1 MAAVSNLCAYPRSD
15 EPSGPNSNDSNSATL
30 RSGLEL
36 TAETE
41 YTILSANW
49 IPCQFISLLSDK
61 KSTPELEIAHVLFID
76 IVGYSRLPMD
86 HQREQVE
93 ALQQVTS
100 STAEFTRA
108 KSQDQLISLPTG
120 DGMALVFFANAEA
133 PVRCAIEL
141 TQKLHRNPE
150 LKLRMGLHTGP
161 VYRIADINANRNVS
175 GGGINIAQRVM
186 DCGDAGHILVSAALA
201 SMLKEVSAW
210 SVALHDLGEVQVKH
224 GVRVHVFNLLQDGV
238 GNTATPAAV
247 VRQRLVDA
255 DRPKFGGDKAR
266 RQYRI
271 GFGLGAATVA
281 ALLVATG
288 FGIVRYSRRNNA
300 IPFSES
306 AKLRSGHSPSRPS
319 VALLGFKN
327 LSGKPDAAW
336 ISPALSQMLGSQLS
350 AGEQLLI
357 IPSEQVTHGKID
369 LALPDEQALGPETL
383 SRVRDN
389 LGSDYVILGSFLEL
403 DGQVR
408 VDLSVQD
415 TAKGETICTISDAG
429 PDNKLPDVAA
439 RVGERLRQKLGVAEA
454 SPLDAASAKAAQS
467 PSLLATKLYS
477 EGLEKLHS
485 FDTAEA
491 QDLLERAVS
500 EDPNYALAHAALSE
514 AYRSLGYGSK
524 SKDEAKKAMDLSANL
539 SRENRLAIEAQYRN
553 SMGDNKRQAEL
564 YKSLFTFYP
573 DSLDYG
579 LSLAKSQYYNG
590 QWQEA
595 NTTLDALQKLK
606 PPDGDNPRI
615 DHVRSAVALMSG
627 DSTKALA
634 LAERV
639 ELRASQSGARRLA
652 AESLGIQC
660 YLLSSLGDLAKA
672 FAACDKA
679 RKLYSEI
686 ADVGGEAK
694 TWGQLAMLA
703 GRRGDAVA
711 GRNANEQQ
719 IALLR
724 KGGGQGLGYA
734 MTVAG
739 ELSANSGDYSRA
751 RKEYG
756 EALALYQKV
765 GEQQGISSS
774 YGNLGWVYSMEGNL
788 TEAAKND
795 ESAIA
800 IKRQTKSK
808 IELDL
813 WLVNLAY
820 VLVSQ
825 GDLPGAQ
832 KNLDEGFEVNAQTQ
846 NKTYSVLL
854 HACRARLLFVQGN
867 FEESRREAELAFKL
881 SQELNQETAT
891 EEKRL
896 ILARL
901 DIEENNP
908 QAATETLRK
917 SLAYFASKKEQ
928 SNQVEARA
936 LLMQALLAMPFADSK
951 HELAA
956 LAKAVPET
964 QNADAMLT
972 ANLQLARTRAA
983 FGDKKGAR
991 ELLTEVISQ
1000 SQRMGYKL
1008 ILLEAKL
1015 TLAEIDLQPG
1025 RSPATLAEIEQ
1036 IAQQADALGLKLI
1049 ADKARASLKKA
1060 AS

>member
-1 MAAVSNLCAYPRSD
+1 LRD
-15 EPSGPNSNDSNSATL
+15 KESNS
-30 RSGLEL
+30 
-36 TAETE
+36 
-41 YTILSANW
+41 
-49 IPCQFISLLSDK
+49 
-61 KSTPELEIAHVLFID
+61 ELEIAHVLFID
-76 IVGYSRLPMD
+76 IVGYSKLPMD

-100 STAEFTRA
+100 STSEFTRA
-108 KSQDQLISLPTG
+108 KNQEQLISLPTG
-120 DGMALVFFANAEA
+120 DGMALVFFGNAEA
-133 PVRCAIEL
+133 PVMCSIEL
-141 TQKLHRNPE
+141 TRKLSGNPE

-201 SMLKEVSAW
+201 SVLKQVSVW
-210 SVALHDLGEVQVKH
+210 SSALHDLGEVQVKH

-238 GNTATPAAV
+238 GNADAPAAV
-247 VRQRLVDA
+247 SRQRQVDGGRA
-255 DRPKFGGDKAR
+255 KFAGDKAR

-300 IPFSES
+300 TPFSES
-306 AKLRSGHSPSRPS
+306 AKLRPARSPGRPA

-336 ISPALSQMLGSQLS
+336 ISPALSQMLGGQLS
-350 AGEQLLI
+350 AGEHLLI
-357 IPSEQVTHGKID
+357 IPSEQVTQGKID
-369 LALPDEQALGPETL
+369 LALPDESALGPETL

-389 LGSDYVILGSFLEL
+389 LGSDYVVLGSFLDT

-415 TAKGETICTISDAG
+415 TAKGETIYTLSDSG
-429 PDNKLPDVAA
+429 PDNKLPDVAT
-439 RVGERLRQKLGVAEA
+439 RVGERMRQKLGVAEV

-467 PSLLATKLYS
+467 SSLVATKLYS
-477 EGLEKLHS
+477 QGIEKLHS
-485 FDTAEA
+485 FDTAGA
-491 QDLLERAVS
+491 RDLLERAVS

-514 AYRSLGYGSK
+514 AWSSLGYHSK
-524 SKDEAKKAMDLSANL
+524 SVDEAKKAMDLSANL
-539 SRENRLAIEAQYRN
+539 SRENRLAIEAQYQN
-553 SMGDNKRQAEL
+553 SIGDRVREAEL

-590 QWQEA
+590 KWQEA
-595 NTTLDALQKLK
+595 NTTLDALQQLK

-634 LAERV
+634 LAQRV
-639 ELRASQSGARRLA
+639 ELRASQSSARRLA
-652 AESLGIQC
+652 AESLNIQC
-660 YLLSSLGDLAKA
+660 GLLSSLGDLAKA
-672 FAACDKA
+672 LAACDKA
-679 RKLYSEI
+679 RKIYSEI

-694 TWGQLAMLA
+694 VWGLLARLE
-703 GRRGDAVA
+703 GRCGDAVA
-711 GRNANEQQ
+711 GRNANERQ

-724 KGGGQGLGYA
+724 KMEADAGLGWA

-739 ELSANSGDYSRA
+739 ELSSNAGDYSRA

-765 GEQQGISSS
+765 GEQQGIGSS
-774 YGNLGWVYSMEGNL
+774 YGNLGWVYSLEGNL
-788 TEAAKND
+788 TEAVKNE

-800 IKRQTKSK
+800 IKHQTKSK
-808 IELDL
+808 IDLDL
-813 WLVNLAY
+813 WLGNLAY
-820 VLVSQ
+820 VLVSK
-825 GDLPGAQ
+825 GDVPGAQ
-832 KNLDEGFEVNAQTQ
+832 KYLDEGFEVNAQTQ
-846 NKTYSVLL
+846 NKTYSMYL
-854 HACRARLLFVQGN
+854 HACRARLLFVQGA
-867 FEESRREAELAFKL
+867 FEESRREAELALKV

-901 DIEENNP
+901 DIEENHP
-908 QAATETLRK
+908 QAAAETLRK
-917 SLAYFASKKEQ
+917 SLAYFVSKKEQ
-928 SNQVEARA
+928 SSQVEAWA
-936 LLMQALLAMPFADSK
+936 ILIQALLAMPFADAK

-964 QNADAMLT
+964 QNADAMLI
-972 ANLQLARTRAA
+972 ANLQLARARAA

-1000 SQRMGYKL
+1000 SQRMGNKL
-1008 ILLEAKL
+1008 LLLEAKL
-1015 TLAEIDLQPG
+1015 ALAEIELQPG

-1049 ADKARASLKKA
+1049 VSKARASLKKA
-1060 AS
+1060 AI

>member
-1 MAAVSNLCAYPRSD
+1 
-15 EPSGPNSNDSNSATL
+15 
-30 RSGLEL
+30 L
-36 TAETE
+36 TGETE
-41 YTILSANW
+41 YSILSSIW
-49 IPCQFISLLSDK
+49 IPHQFTELLRDK

-76 IVGYSRLPMD
+76 IVGYSKLPMD

-100 STAEFTRA
+100 STSEFTRA
-108 KSQDQLISLPTG
+108 KSQEQLISLPTG
-120 DGMALVFFANAEA
+120 DGMALVFFGNAEA

-141 TQKLHRNPE
+141 TQKLASNPE

-201 SMLKEVSAW
+201 SVLKQVSVW

-224 GVRVHVFNLLQDGV
+224 GVRVHIFNLLQDGV
-238 GNTATPAAV
+238 GNADTPAAV
-247 VRQRLVDA
+247 SRQRQVDGGRA
-255 DRPKFGGDKAR
+255 NFRGDKAR

-288 FGIVRYSRRNNA
+288 FGIVRYSRRNA
-300 IPFSES
+300 TPLLES
-306 AKLRSGHSPSRPS
+306 AKLRSGRFASRPA

-389 LGSDYVILGSFLEL
+389 LGSDYVVLGSFLDL
-403 DGQVR
+403 DGEVR
-408 VDLSVQD
+408 VDLNVQD
-415 TAKGETICTISDAG
+415 TAKGETICSISDAG
-429 PDNKLPDVAA
+429 RDNKLPDVAA

-467 PSLLATKLYS
+467 ASVAATRLYS
-477 EGLEKLHS
+477 EGIEKLHS
-485 FDTAEA
+485 FDTAGA
-491 QDLLERAVS
+491 RDLLERAVR

-514 AYRSLGYGSK
+514 AWRSLGYHSK
-524 SKDEAKKAMDLSANL
+524 SMDEAKKAMDLSTNL

-553 SMGDNKRQAEL
+553 SIGDTVHEAEI

-573 DSLDYG
+573 QSLDYG
-579 LSLAKSQYYNG
+579 LSVAKSQYYNG

-595 NTTLDALQKLK
+595 NTTLDALQQLK
-606 PPDGDNPRI
+606 SPDGDNPRI
-615 DHVRSAVALMSG
+615 DHVRSAVALASG
-627 DSTKALA
+627 DSQKALA

-639 ELRASQSGARRLA
+639 ELRASQTGARRLA
-652 AESLGIQC
+652 AESLNIQC
-660 YLLSSLGDLAKA
+660 YLLANLGDPAKA
-672 FAACDKA
+672 IAACDKA
-679 RKLYSEI
+679 RIIYSEI
-686 ADVGGEAK
+686 RDVGGEAK
-694 TWGQLAMLA
+694 VWGQLATLA

-711 GRNANEQQ
+711 GRNANERQ

-724 KGGGQGLGYA
+724 KMGADAGLSYA

-739 ELSANSGDYSRA
+739 ELSANAGDYSRA
-751 RKEYG
+751 RKQYG

-765 GEQQGISSS
+765 GEQQGVSSS
-774 YGNLGWVYSMEGNL
+774 YGNLGWVYSLEGNL
-788 TEAAKND
+788 TEAVKNE

-808 IELDL
+808 TELDL
-813 WLVNLAY
+813 WLANLAD
-820 VLVSQ
+820 VLVSK
-825 GDLPGAQ
+825 GDVPGAQ
-832 KNLDEGFEVNAQTQ
+832 KYLDEGFEVNAQTQ
-846 NKTYSVLL
+846 NKSYSMFL
-854 HACRARLLFVQGN
+854 HACRARLLFVQGT
-867 FEESRREAELAFKL
+867 FEESRREAELALKV

-891 EEKRL
+891 EQRRL
-896 ILARL
+896 MLARL
-901 DIEENNP
+901 DVEENHP
-908 QAATETLRK
+908 QAAAETLRK
-917 SLAYFASKKEQ
+917 SLAYFATKKEQ
-928 SNQVEARA
+928 ASQVEARA
-936 LLMQALLAMPFADSK
+936 ILIQALLTMPFADAK

-964 QNADAMLT
+964 QDEAAMLT
-972 ANLQLARTRAA
+972 GHLQLARARAA
-983 FGDKKGAR
+983 LGDKKGAR

-1000 SQRMGYKL
+1000 SQRIGYEL

-1015 TLAEIDLQPG
+1015 TLAEIEMQPG

-1049 ADKARASLKKA
+1049 VSKARASLKKA
-1060 AS
+1060 AI

>member
-1 MAAVSNLCAYPRSD
+1 
-15 EPSGPNSNDSNSATL
+15 
-30 RSGLEL
+30 
-36 TAETE
+36 
-41 YTILSANW
+41 
-49 IPCQFISLLSDK
+49 LSDK
-61 KSTPELEIAHVLFID
+61 KSTSELEIAHVLFID
-76 IVGYSRLPMD
+76 IVGYSKLPMD

-100 STAEFTRA
+100 STSEFTRA
-108 KSQDQLISLPTG
+108 KSQEQLISLPTG
-120 DGMALVFFANAEA
+120 DGMALVFFGNAEA
-133 PVRCAIEL
+133 PVMCAIEL
-141 TQKLHRNPE
+141 TRKLSGNPE

-201 SMLKEVSAW
+201 SVLKEVSIW
-210 SVALHDLGEVQVKH
+210 SSALHDLGEVQVKH

-238 GNTATPAAV
+238 GNADTPAAV
-247 VRQRLVDA
+247 SRQRQVDGSLA
-255 DRPKFGGDKAR
+255 NLGGGKSR

-281 ALLVATG
+281 ALLMATG
-288 FGIVRYSRRNNA
+288 FGIVKYNRRNNA
-300 IPFSES
+300 GPFSES
-306 AKLRSGHSPSRPS
+306 PKLRSARSPSRPA

-336 ISPALSQMLGSQLS
+336 ISPALTQMLGSQLS

-389 LGSDYVILGSFLEL
+389 LGSDYVVLGSFLDQ

-415 TAKGETICTISDAG
+415 TAKGETIYTLSDAG

-439 RVGERLRQKLGVAEA
+439 RVGDRLRQKLGVAEA
-454 SPLDAASAKAAQS
+454 SPLDAASAKASQS
-467 PSLLATKLYS
+467 SSLLATKLYS
-477 EGLEKLHS
+477 EGMERLQS
-485 FDTAEA
+485 FDTAGA
-491 QDLLERAVS
+491 RDLLERAVR

-514 AYRSLGYGSK
+514 AWRSLGYNSE
-524 SKDEAKKAMDLSANL
+524 SKDEAKKAMDLSGNL
-539 SRENRLAIEAQYRN
+539 SRENRLAIEARYRN
-553 SMGDNKRQAEL
+553 SIGDKVREAEI

-595 NTTLDALQKLK
+595 NTTLDALQRLK

-615 DHVRSAVALMSG
+615 DHVRSAVAFMSG

-634 LAERV
+634 LAQRV
-639 ELRASQSGARRLA
+639 ELRATQKGARRLA
-652 AESLGIQC
+652 AESLSIQC
-660 YLLSSLGDLAKA
+660 NLLSNLGDPAKA
-672 FAACDKA
+672 VAACDKA
-679 RKLYSEI
+679 RKIYSEI
-686 ADVGGEAK
+686 GDVGGEAK
-694 TWGQLAMLA
+694 VWGLLAKLA
-703 GRRGDAVA
+703 GGRGDAIA
-711 GRNANEQQ
+711 GRNANERQ

-724 KGGGQGLGYA
+724 KMEADAGLDWA
-734 MTVAG
+734 LTVAG
-739 ELSANSGDYSRA
+739 ELSSNAGDYSRA

-756 EALALYQKV
+756 EALALYQKAD
-765 GEQQGISSS
+765 EQQGISSS
-774 YGNLGWVYSMEGNL
+774 YGNLGYVYSLEGNL
-788 TEAAKND
+788 TEAVKN
-795 ESAIA
+795 EELAIA

-825 GDLPGAQ
+825 GDVPGAQ
-832 KNLDEGFEVNAQTQ
+832 KRLDEGFEVNAQTQ
-846 NKTYSVLL
+846 DKTYGMFL

-881 SQELNQETAT
+881 SQELNQENAT
-891 EEKRL
+891 EQRPL

-901 DIEENNP
+901 DIEENHP
-908 QAATETLRK
+908 QAAAETLRK
-917 SLAYFASKKEQ
+917 SLAYFASKKDQ
-928 SNQVEARA
+928 SSQVEARA
-936 LLMQALLAMPFADSK
+936 LLMQALLAMPFADTK

-983 FGDKKGAR
+983 FGDKKAAR
-991 ELLTEVISQ
+991 ELLTEVISK
-1000 SQRMGYKL
+1000 SQRMGNKL

-1036 IAQQADALGLKLI
+1036 IAQQADALGLNLI
-1049 ADKARASLKKA
+1049 ASKARASLKKA
-1060 AS
+1060 TT

>member
-1 MAAVSNLCAYPRSD
+1 
-15 EPSGPNSNDSNSATL
+15 
-30 RSGLEL
+30 L
-36 TAETE
+36 TGETE
-41 YTILSANW
+41 YFILSPTW
-49 IPCQFISLLSDK
+49 VPCQFTDLLNDK
-61 KSTPELEIAHVLFID
+61 KSTSELEIAHVLFID
-76 IVGYSRLPMD
+76 IVGYSKLPMD
-86 HQREQVE
+86 YQREQVE
-93 ALQQVTS
+93 ALQQITS
-100 STAEFTRA
+100 STSEFTRA
-108 KSQDQLISLPTG
+108 KSQEQLISLPTG
-120 DGMALVFFANAEA
+120 DGMALVFFGNAEA
-133 PVRCAIEL
+133 PVMCSIEL
-141 TQKLHRNPE
+141 TRKLSGNPE

-201 SMLKEVSAW
+201 SVLKQVSVW
-210 SVALHDLGEVQVKH
+210 SSALHDLGEVQVKH

-238 GNTATPAAV
+238 GNADTPAAV
-247 VRQRLVDA
+247 SQQRQVDGSRA
-255 DRPKFGGDKAR
+255 NFGGEKTR

-281 ALLVATG
+281 ALLIATG
-288 FGIVRYSRRNNA
+288 FGIVRYNRRNNA
-300 IPFSES
+300 GPFSES
-306 AKLRSGHSPSRPS
+306 AKLRSGRFPSRPA

-357 IPSEQVTHGKID
+357 IPSEQVTQGKID
-369 LALPDEQALGPETL
+369 LALPDESAMGPETL

-389 LGSDYVILGSFLEL
+389 LGSDYVVLGSFLEM

-415 TAKGETICTISDAG
+415 TAKGETIYTLSDAG

-439 RVGERLRQKLGVAEA
+439 RVGDRLRQKLGVAEA
-454 SPLDAASAKAAQS
+454 SPLDAANAKASQS
-467 PSLLATKLYS
+467 SSLLATRFYS
-477 EGLEKLHS
+477 EGIEKLHS
-485 FDTAEA
+485 FDTAGA
-491 QDLLERAVS
+491 RDLLERAVS
-500 EDPNYALAHAALSE
+500 EDPNYALAHTALAE
-514 AYRSLGYGSK
+514 AWGSLGYHGK
-524 SKDEAKKAMDLSANL
+524 SANEAKKAMDLSANL
-539 SRENRLAIEAQYRN
+539 SRESRLAIEAQYRN
-553 SMGDNKRQAEL
+553 STGDKVREAEL

-595 NTTLDALQKLK
+595 NTTLDALQRLK

-634 LAERV
+634 LAQRV
-639 ELRASQSGARRLA
+639 ELRASQSGARRLV
-652 AESLGIQC
+652 AESLNIQC
-660 YLLSSLGDLAKA
+660 NLLSNLGDPAKA
-672 FAACDKA
+672 VAACDKA
-679 RKLYSEI
+679 RNIYSEI
-686 ADVGGEAK
+686 GDVGGEAK
-694 TWGQLAMLA
+694 VWGLLARLE
-703 GRRGDAVA
+703 GGRGDAIA
-711 GRNANEQQ
+711 GRNANERQ

-724 KGGGQGLGYA
+724 KMEADAGLGWA

-739 ELSANSGDYSRA
+739 ELSAHAGEYSRA
-751 RKEYG
+751 LKEYG

-774 YGNLGWVYSMEGNL
+774 YGNLGYVYSLEGNL

-813 WLVNLAY
+813 WLGNLAY
-820 VLVSQ
+820 VLVSK
-825 GDLPGAQ
+825 GDVPGAQ
-832 KNLDEGFEVNAQTQ
+832 KYLDEGFEVNAQTQ
-846 NKTYSVLL
+846 NKTYSMYL
-854 HACRARLLFVQGN
+854 HTCRARLLFVQGN
-867 FEESRREAELAFKL
+867 FEESRREAELALKL
-881 SQELNQETAT
+881 SQELNREAAAVQ
-891 EEKRL
+891 RPL

-901 DIEENNP
+901 DIEENHP
-908 QAATETLRK
+908 QAAAETLRK

-928 SNQVEARA
+928 ASQVEARA
-936 LLMQALLAMPFADSK
+936 ILMQALLAMPLADTK

-956 LAKAVPET
+956 LTKAVPET
-964 QNADAMLT
+964 QNADVMLT

-983 FGDKKGAR
+983 FGDKKGAH
-991 ELLTEVISQ
+991 ELLTDVISK
-1000 SQRMGYKL
+1000 SQWMGNKL
-1008 ILLEAKL
+1008 LLLEAKL
-1015 TLAEIDLQPG
+1015 TLAEIELQPG
-1025 RSPATLAEIEQ
+1025 RSPVALGEIEQ

-1049 ADKARASLKKA
+1049 AGKARASLKKA
-1060 AS
+1060 AI

>member
-1 MAAVSNLCAYPRSD
+1 
-15 EPSGPNSNDSNSATL
+15 
-30 RSGLEL
+30 L
-36 TAETE
+36 TGETE
-41 YTILSANW
+41 YSILSPIW
-49 IPCQFISLLSDK
+49 ISRQFTDLLRDK
-61 KSTPELEIAHVLFID
+61 ESTPELEIAHVLFID
-76 IVGYSRLPMD
+76 IVGYSKLPMD

-100 STAEFTRA
+100 STSEFTRA
-108 KSQDQLISLPTG
+108 KSQEQLISLPTG
-120 DGMALVFFANAEA
+120 DGMALVFFGNAEA

-141 TQKLHRNPE
+141 TQKLPSNPE

-186 DCGDAGHILVSAALA
+186 DCGDAGHVLVSAALA
-201 SMLKEVSAW
+201 SVLKQVSAW
-210 SVALHDLGEVQVKH
+210 SGALHDLGEVQVKH

-238 GNTATPAAV
+238 GNADTPAAV
-247 VRQRLVDA
+247 SRQRQVDGGRA
-255 DRPKFGGDKAR
+255 NLGGDKTR
-266 RQYRI
+266 SQYRI

-288 FGIVRYSRRNNA
+288 FGIVRYSRRDKTT
-300 IPFSES
+300 PFSES
-306 AKLRSGHSPSRPS
+306 TKSHSGRFANRPA

-357 IPSEQVTHGKID
+357 ISSEQVTHGKID

-389 LGSDYVILGSFLEL
+389 LGSDYVVLGSFLDL

-408 VDLSVQD
+408 VDLSLQD

-429 PDNKLPDVAA
+429 PANKLPDVAA

-467 PSLLATKLYS
+467 ASLPATRLYS
-477 EGLEKLHS
+477 EGIEKLHS
-485 FDTAEA
+485 FDTAGA
-491 QDLLERAVS
+491 RDLLERAVS

-514 AYRSLGYGSK
+514 AWRSLGYHGK
-524 SKDEAKKAMDLSANL
+524 SMDEAKKAMDLSANL

-553 SMGDNKRQAEL
+553 SIGDKVREAEI

-573 DSLDYG
+573 ESLDYG

-595 NTTLDALQKLK
+595 NTTLDALQQLK

-615 DHVRSAVALMSG
+615 DHVRSAVASASG
-627 DSTKALA
+627 DGKKALA

-639 ELRASQSGARRLA
+639 ELRATQTGARRLA
-652 AESLGIQC
+652 AESLNIQC
-660 YLLSSLGDLAKA
+660 HLLSNLGETAKA
-672 FAACDKA
+672 LAACDKA
-679 RKLYSEI
+679 RTIYSEI
-686 ADVGGEAK
+686 ADLGGEAK
-694 TWGQLAMLA
+694 VWGQLATLA
-703 GRRGDAVA
+703 SRRGDAVA
-711 GRNANEQQ
+711 GRNANERQ

-724 KGGGQGLGYA
+724 KMGTAPGLSYA

-739 ELSANSGDYSRA
+739 ELSANAGDYSRA

-774 YGNLGWVYSMEGNL
+774 YGNLGWVYALEGNL
-788 TEAAKND
+788 TEAVKNG

-808 IELDL
+808 MDLDL
-813 WLVNLAY
+813 WLGNLAD
-820 VLVSQ
+820 VLVSK
-825 GDLPGAQ
+825 GDVPGAR
-832 KNLDEGFEVNAQTQ
+832 KYLDEGFEVNAQTQ
-846 NKTYSVLL
+846 SKSYSMYL
-854 HACRARLLFVQGN
+854 HACRARLLFVQGA
-867 FEESRREAELAFKL
+867 FEESRREAELALKV
-881 SQELNQETAT
+881 SQELNLETAA
-891 EEKRL
+891 EQRRL
-896 ILARL
+896 MLARL
-901 DIEENNP
+901 DVEENHP
-908 QAATETLRK
+908 QAAAETLRK
-917 SLAYFASKKEQ
+917 SLAYFVSKKEQ
-928 SNQVEARA
+928 ASQVEARA
-936 LLMQALLAMPFADSK
+936 ILIQALLAMPLADTK

-956 LAKAVPET
+956 LTKAVPET
-964 QNADAMLT
+964 QNEDAMLT

-1000 SQRMGYKL
+1000 SQRMGYQL

-1015 TLAEIDLQPG
+1015 TLAEIEMQPG
-1025 RSPATLAEIEQ
+1025 RSSASLAEIEQ
-1036 IAQQADALGLKLI
+1036 IAQQADALGLKCI
-1049 ADKARASLKKA
+1049 VSKARASLKKA
-1060 AS
+1060 AI

>member
-1 MAAVSNLCAYPRSD
+1 
-15 EPSGPNSNDSNSATL
+15 
-30 RSGLEL
+30 
-36 TAETE
+36 
-41 YTILSANW
+41 
-49 IPCQFISLLSDK
+49 LSDK
-61 KSTPELEIAHVLFID
+61 KSTSELEIAHVLFID
-76 IVGYSRLPMD
+76 IVGYSKLPMD

-100 STAEFTRA
+100 STSEFTRA
-108 KSQDQLISLPTG
+108 KSQEQLISLPTG
-120 DGMALVFFANAEA
+120 DGMALVFFGSAEA
-133 PVRCAIEL
+133 PVMCSIEL
-141 TQKLHRNPE
+141 TRKLSGNPE

-175 GGGINIAQRVM
+175 GGGINVAQRVM
-186 DCGDAGHILVSAALA
+186 DCGDAGHILVSASLA
-201 SMLKEVSAW
+201 SVLKQVSVW
-210 SVALHDLGEVQVKH
+210 SSALHDLGEVEVKH
-224 GVRVHVFNLLQDGV
+224 GVRVHVFNLLQNGV
-238 GNTATPAAV
+238 GNADTPAAV
-247 VRQRLVDA
+247 SRQRQVDGA
-255 DRPKFGGDKAR
+255 RAKFGGEKAR
-266 RQYRI
+266 RQYRV
-271 GFGLGAATVA
+271 GFGLGAATIA

-288 FGIVRYSRRNNA
+288 FGIVRYNRRNNA
-300 IPFSES
+300 TPFSES
-306 AKLRSGHSPSRPS
+306 AKLRSGRSPSRPA

-336 ISPALSQMLGSQLS
+336 ISPALSQMIGSQLS
-350 AGEQLLI
+350 AGEHLLI
-357 IPSEQVTHGKID
+357 IPSEQVTQGKID
-369 LALPDEQALGPETL
+369 LALPDESALGPETL

-389 LGSDYVILGSFLEL
+389 LGSDYVVLGSFLEL

-415 TAKGETICTISDAG
+415 TAKGETIYTLSDAG
-429 PDNKLPDVAA
+429 PDNKLPEVAA
-439 RVGERLRQKLGVAEA
+439 RVGDRLRQKLGVAEA
-454 SPLDAASAKAAQS
+454 SPVDAASAKAAQS
-467 PSLLATKLYS
+467 ASLLATRLYS
-477 EGLEKLHS
+477 EGIEKLHS
-485 FDTAEA
+485 FDTAGA
-491 QDLLERAVS
+491 RDLLERAIS
-500 EDPNYALAHAALSE
+500 EDPNYALAHAALAE
-514 AYRSLGYGSK
+514 AWRSLGYNSE

-553 SMGDNKRQAEL
+553 SIGDKTREAEL

-573 DSLDYG
+573 ESLDYG

-590 QWQEA
+590 KWQEA
-595 NTTLDALQKLK
+595 NMTLDAMQQLK

-679 RKLYSEI
+679 RKIYSEI

-724 KGGGQGLGYA
+724 KGGGAGLGYA

-739 ELSANSGDYSRA
+739 ELSANAGDYSRA

-756 EALALYQKV
+756 EALALYESV

-774 YGNLGWVYSMEGNL
+774 YGNLGWVYSLEGNL

-808 IELDL
+808 TELDL
-813 WLVNLAY
+813 WLADLAD
-820 VLVSQ
+820 VLVSK
-825 GDLPGAQ
+825 GDVPGAQ
-832 KNLDEGFEVNAQTQ
+832 KYLDEGFEVNAQTQ
-846 NKTYSVLL
+846 NKTNSMFL

-867 FEESRREAELAFKL
+867 FAESRREAERAFKL
-881 SQELNQETAT
+881 SQELNRETAT
-891 EEKRL
+891 VQRPL

-901 DIEENNP
+901 DVEENHP
-908 QAATETLRK
+908 QAAAETLRK
-917 SLAYFASKKEQ
+917 SLAYFGLKKDQAS
-928 SNQVEARA
+928 QVEARA
-936 LLMQALLAMPFADSK
+936 ILMQALLAMPFADTK

-983 FGDKKGAR
+983 FEDKKGAR
-991 ELLTEVISQ
+991 ELLTEVISK
-1000 SQRMGYKL
+1000 SQRMGNEL

-1015 TLAEIDLQPG
+1015 TLAEIELQPG
-1025 RSPATLAEIEQ
+1025 HSPATLAEIEQ

-1049 ADKARASLKKA
+1049 AGKARASLKKA
-1060 AS
+1060 AI

>member
-1 MAAVSNLCAYPRSD
+1 
-15 EPSGPNSNDSNSATL
+15 
-30 RSGLEL
+30 
-36 TAETE
+36 
-41 YTILSANW
+41 
-49 IPCQFISLLSDK
+49 LSDK
-61 KSTPELEIAHVLFID
+61 KSTSELEIAHVLFID
-76 IVGYSRLPMD
+76 IVGYSKLPMD

-100 STAEFTRA
+100 STSEFTRA
-108 KSQDQLISLPTG
+108 KSQEQLISLPTG
-120 DGMALVFFANAEA
+120 DGMALVFFGNAEA
-133 PVRCAIEL
+133 PVMCAIEL
-141 TQKLHRNPE
+141 TRKLSGNPE

-201 SMLKEVSAW
+201 SVLKEVSIW
-210 SVALHDLGEVQVKH
+210 SSALHDLGEVQVKH

-238 GNTATPAAV
+238 GNADTPAAV
-247 VRQRLVDA
+247 SRQRQVDGSLA
-255 DRPKFGGDKAR
+255 NLGGGKSR

-281 ALLVATG
+281 ALLIATG
-288 FGIVRYSRRNNA
+288 FGIVKYNRRNNA
-300 IPFSES
+300 GPFSES
-306 AKLRSGHSPSRPS
+306 PKLRSARSPSRPA

-336 ISPALSQMLGSQLS
+336 ISPALTQMLGSQLS

-389 LGSDYVILGSFLEL
+389 LGSDYVVLGSFLDQ

-415 TAKGETICTISDAG
+415 TAKGETIYTLSDAG

-439 RVGERLRQKLGVAEA
+439 RVGDRLRQKLGVAEA
-454 SPLDAASAKAAQS
+454 SPLDAASAKASQS
-467 PSLLATKLYS
+467 SSLLATKLYS
-477 EGLEKLHS
+477 EGMERLQS
-485 FDTAEA
+485 FDTAGA
-491 QDLLERAVS
+491 RDLLERAVR

-514 AYRSLGYGSK
+514 AWRSLGYNSE
-524 SKDEAKKAMDLSANL
+524 SKDEAKKAMDLSGNL
-539 SRENRLAIEAQYRN
+539 SRENRLAIEARYRN
-553 SMGDNKRQAEL
+553 SIGDKVREAEI

-595 NTTLDALQKLK
+595 NTTLDALQRLK

-615 DHVRSAVALMSG
+615 DHVRSAVAFMSG

-634 LAERV
+634 LAQRV
-639 ELRASQSGARRLA
+639 ELRATQKGARRLA
-652 AESLGIQC
+652 AESLSIQC
-660 YLLSSLGDLAKA
+660 NLLSNLGDPAKA
-672 FAACDKA
+672 VAACDKA
-679 RKLYSEI
+679 RKIYSEI
-686 ADVGGEAK
+686 GDVGGEAK
-694 TWGQLAMLA
+694 VWGLLAKLA
-703 GRRGDAVA
+703 GGRGDAIA
-711 GRNANEQQ
+711 GRNANERQ

-724 KGGGQGLGYA
+724 KMEADAGLDWA
-734 MTVAG
+734 LTVAG
-739 ELSANSGDYSRA
+739 ELSSNAGDYSRA

-756 EALALYQKV
+756 EALALYQKAD
-765 GEQQGISSS
+765 EQQGISSS
-774 YGNLGWVYSMEGNL
+774 YGNLGYVYSLEGNL
-788 TEAAKND
+788 TEAVKN
-795 ESAIA
+795 EELAIA

-825 GDLPGAQ
+825 GDVPGAQ
-832 KNLDEGFEVNAQTQ
+832 KRLDEGFEVNAQTQ
-846 NKTYSVLL
+846 DKTYGMFL

-881 SQELNQETAT
+881 SQELNQENAT
-891 EEKRL
+891 EQRPL

-901 DIEENNP
+901 DIEENHP
-908 QAATETLRK
+908 QAAAETLRK
-917 SLAYFASKKEQ
+917 SLAYFASKKDQ
-928 SNQVEARA
+928 SSQVEARA
-936 LLMQALLAMPFADSK
+936 LLMQALLAMPFADTK

-983 FGDKKGAR
+983 FGDKKAAR
-991 ELLTEVISQ
+991 ELLTEVISK
-1000 SQRMGYKL
+1000 SQRMGNKL

-1036 IAQQADALGLKLI
+1036 IAQQADALGLNLI
-1049 ADKARASLKKA
+1049 ASKARASLKKA
-1060 AS
+1060 TT

>member
-1 MAAVSNLCAYPRSD
+1 
-15 EPSGPNSNDSNSATL
+15 
-30 RSGLEL
+30 L
-36 TAETE
+36 TGETE
-41 YTILSANW
+41 YSILSSIW
-49 IPCQFISLLSDK
+49 ISRQFTDPLSDK

-76 IVGYSRLPMD
+76 IVGYSKLPMD

-93 ALQQVTS
+93 ALQQLTS

-108 KSQDQLISLPTG
+108 KSQEQLISLPTG
-120 DGMALVFFANAEA
+120 DGMALVFFGNAEA

-141 TQKLHRNPE
+141 TQKLPSNPE

-201 SMLKEVSAW
+201 SVLKQVSEW
-210 SVALHDLGEVQVKH
+210 SGALHDLGEVQVKH

-238 GNTATPAAV
+238 GNADTPAALS
-247 VRQRLVDA
+247 RQRQVDGGRA
-255 DRPKFGGDKAR
+255 NFGGDKAR

-300 IPFSES
+300 TPFSES
-306 AKLRSGHSPSRPS
+306 AKLHSGPFASRPA

-350 AGEQLLI
+350 AGEHLLI

-369 LALPDEQALGPETL
+369 LALPDEQALGPESL

-389 LGSDYVILGSFLEL
+389 LGSDYVVLGSFLEL

-415 TAKGETICTISDAG
+415 TAKGETIYTLSDAG
-429 PDNKLPDVAA
+429 PDNKLPEVAT

-467 PSLLATKLYS
+467 SSLLATKLYS
-477 EGLEKLHS
+477 EGIEKLHS
-485 FDTAEA
+485 FDAA
-491 QDLLERAVS
+491 GARDLLERAVC
-500 EDPNYALAHAALSE
+500 EDPNYALAHTALSE
-514 AYRSLGYGSK
+514 AWVSLGYHSK
-524 SKDEAKKAMDLSANL
+524 SVDEAKKAMDLSANL
-539 SRENRLAIEAQYRN
+539 SRESRLAIEAQYRN
-553 SMGDNKRQAEL
+553 SIGDKVREAEI

-579 LSLAKSQYYNG
+579 LSLAKSQYYNA

-595 NTTLDALQKLK
+595 NTTLDALQRLK

-634 LAERV
+634 LAQRV
-639 ELRASQSGARRLA
+639 ELRASQSGARRLV
-652 AESLGIQC
+652 AESLNIQC
-660 YLLSSLGDLAKA
+660 NLLSNLGDPAKA
-672 FAACDKA
+672 VAACDKA
-679 RKLYSEI
+679 RNIYSEI
-686 ADVGGEAK
+686 GDVGGEAK
-694 TWGQLAMLA
+694 VWGLLARLE
-703 GRRGDAVA
+703 GGRGDAIA
-711 GRNANEQQ
+711 GRNANERQ

-724 KGGGQGLGYA
+724 KMEADAGLGWA

-739 ELSANSGDYSRA
+739 ELSAHAGEYSRA
-751 RKEYG
+751 LKEYG

-788 TEAAKND
+788 TEAAKNE

-813 WLVNLAY
+813 WLVDLAE
-820 VLVSQ
+820 VLVSE
-825 GDLPGAQ
+825 GDVPGAQ
-832 KNLDEGFEVNAQTQ
+832 KRLDEGFEVNAQTQ
-846 NKTYSVLL
+846 NKTFSLFL
-854 HACRARLLFVQGN
+854 HACRSRLLFVQGN
-867 FEESRREAELAFKL
+867 FEESRREAELALKL
-881 SQELNQETAT
+881 SLELNQEAGT
-891 EEKRL
+891 EQKRL
-896 ILARL
+896 MLARL
-901 DIEENNP
+901 DVEENRP
-908 QAATETLRK
+908 QAAAETLRK
-917 SLAYFASKKEQ
+917 SLAYFASKKDQ
-928 SNQVEARA
+928 ASQVEARA
-936 LLMQALLAMPFADSK
+936 LLIQALLAMPFAEAK

-956 LAKAVPET
+956 LAKVVPET
-964 QNADAMLT
+964 QDTAALLA
-972 ANLQLARTRAA
+972 ANLQRARARAA
-983 FGDKKGAR
+983 FGDKKGAH
-991 ELLTEVISQ
+991 ELLTDVIAK
-1000 SQRMGYKL
+1000 SQRMGNKL
-1008 ILLEAKL
+1008 LLLEAKL
-1015 TLAEIDLQPG
+1015 TLAEIDQQPG
-1025 RSPATLAEIEQ
+1025 QNPATQTEIEQ
-1036 IAQQADALGLKLI
+1036 IAQQADALGLKWI
-1049 ADKARASLKKA
+1049 ASKARAALKKA
-1060 AS
+1060 AI